1 MLSLKGDLDKK
12 TKGTPKSFK
21 RSLDENTAILENLP
35 NALQAVVM
43 LISRTAWSGLCVR
56 LVYKSRTIF
65 WADFL
70 VIKGRLIHE

>member
-1 MLSLKGDLDKK
+1 MHTFLLKKNALK
-12 TKGTPKSFK
+12 T
-21 RSLDENTAILENLP
+21 DENRPQLNGFP

>member
-1 MLSLKGDLDKK
+1 MHTFLLKKK
-12 TKGTPKSFK
+12 ALKT
-21 RSLDENTAILENLP
+21 DENRPQLNGFP